1 MHSIETQPDRA
12 RLQAFIDFK
21 VKHPRLEEIDET
33 LMQAMRGHRTYTL
46 LPLYGA
52 SGVGKSTV
60 LQRVA
65 ERCRAEETDSSW
77 GPAVQTS

>member
-1 MHSIETQPDRA
+1 MEAQLRQA

-21 VKHPRLEEIDET
+21 VKHPRLEEIDDT
-33 LMQAMRGHRTYTL
+33 LMQAIRGHRTYTL

-60 LQRVA
+60 LGRV
-65 ERCRAEETDSSW
+65 
-77 GPAVQTS
+77 